1 MRSSTRV
8 KRPDRAKKGALAE
21 LQAARRKK
29 TQRSGCPLP
38 SHVLPLICLHPGPIT
53 T

>member
-29 TQRSGCPLP
+29 TQRSG
-38 SHVLPLICLHPGPIT
+38 
-53 T
+53 